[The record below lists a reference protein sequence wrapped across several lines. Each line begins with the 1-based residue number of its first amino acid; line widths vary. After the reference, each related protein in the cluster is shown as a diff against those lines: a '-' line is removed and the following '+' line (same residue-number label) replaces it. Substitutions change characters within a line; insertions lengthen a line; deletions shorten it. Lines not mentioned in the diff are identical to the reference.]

1 MTYRIAVDTGGTFT
15 DAVVAD
21 ASGILALGKALTDP
35 ERNFTGVQAAIAD
48 AAAQLGRDPRELLAA
63 TDVFIY
69 GTTRATNA
77 IVTRRTA
84 RTAMLLT
91 EGFPDIL
98 VYRQGGKL
106 RPHELTVDYPDPYV
120 PRHLTFEIP
129 ERIDAEGGVVTPLD
143 EARTRA
149 VLEEL
154 AALKV
159 EAVAVCL
166 LWSIANPAH
175 ERRVAELIAEHLPGV
190 PYTLSHALNPVLREY
205 PRASSTAIDASLKP
219 LMQEQLRL
227 LERNLA
233 ASGYTGELLV
243 SASLGGV
250 MHVEDMIGRPI
261 HLVKSGPAMAPIA
274 GLSYAAL
281 EELGED
287 VVVVDTG
294 GTTFDVSLVRNGQVS
309 HTRETWLGEIY
320 TGHLLGMGSVD
331 VRSIGAGGGSIA
343 WLDAGGLLRVGPHS
357 AGARPGPACYGAGG
371 EEPTVTDA
379 AVVLGY
385 LNPAHFLGG
394 RMALDPAAARRVMA
408 PIAARLGK
416 SIEDSA
422 LAIVTVANENMIKA
436 IQEITVKEGFDPAD
450 AILVA
455 GGGAAGLN
463 ILPIARALGMRRVL
477 IPRTA
482 GALSACGA
490 LFSDMGG
497 EAGASRY
504 ATTAEFD
511 FAAVDALLDR
521 LERELDEFARSLAAR
536 GLADFSRSLAVEA
549 RYAGQIW
556 ELEVPLRGRLRTAAD
571 LAALIEDFHLEHERV
586 FAVRDPDNPI
596 ECIHWRARLRAAL
609 PRGAQRPLPQ
619 GRAGAL
625 HARAARTAY
634 FGLLAAAPHAAAVFH
649 GEDLAPGDRVSGPAI
664 IEEPTTT
671 LVVYPGTTVTVTPYG
686 HYLCALAGPAATDAQ
701 GART

>member
-1 MTYRIAVDTGGTFT
+1 MTYRISIDTGGTFT

-21 ASGILALGKALTDP
+21 ASGILAIGKALTDP
-35 ERNFTGVQAAIAD
+35 LRNFAGVQAAIAD
-48 AAAQLGRDPRELLAA
+48 AAGHLGLDLRALLAA

-77 IVTRRTA
+77 IVTQRTA

-106 RPHELTVDYPDPYV
+106 NPHQLNIDYPEPYV
-120 PRHLTFEIP
+120 ARHLTFEIP
-129 ERIDAEGGVVTPLD
+129 ERIDAEGGIVTALD
-143 EARTRA
+143 ETRVRA
-149 VLEEL
+149 VLREV
-154 AALKV
+154 AAAKV
-159 EAVAVCL
+159 EAIAVCL
-166 LWSIANPAH
+166 LWSIANPVH
-175 ERRVAELIAEHLPGV
+175 ERRIGELIAEMLPGV
-190 PYTLSHALNPVLREY
+190 SCTLSHELNPVLREY

-227 LERNLA
+227 LEQNLA
-233 ASGYTGELLV
+233 ESGYAGDILV
-243 SASLGGV
+243 SASVGGV
-250 MHVEDMIGRPI
+250 MHIEDMIERPI
-261 HLVKSGPAMAPIA
+261 YLVKSGPAMAPIA
-274 GLSYAAL
+274 GLSYAAM
-281 EELGED
+281 EAAGAN

-294 GTTFDVSLVRNGQVS
+294 GTTFDVSLVRDGQVS

-331 VRSIGAGGGSIA
+331 IRSIGAGGGSIA
-343 WLDAGGLLRVGPHS
+343 WLDAGGLLRVGPQS

-371 EEPTVTDA
+371 QEPTVTDA

-394 RMALDPAAARRVMA
+394 KMPLDTAAARRVIE
-408 PIAARLGK
+408 PLAARLGK
-416 SIEDSA
+416 SLPDMA

-436 IQEITVKEGFDPAD
+436 IQEITVKEGFNPAD
-450 AILVA
+450 SILVA

-463 ILPIARALGMRRVL
+463 ILPIARSLGMPRVL

-490 LFSDMGG
+490 HFSDIVR
-497 EAGASRY
+497 EFSASRY
-504 ATTAEFD
+504 ANTVDFD
-511 FAAVDALLDR
+511 YEAVNELLSALDLKLDAFA
-521 LERELDEFARSLAAR
+521 STLAGR
-536 GLADFSRSLAVEA
+536 GLGDFSRSLAVEA

-556 ELEVPLRGRLRTAAD
+556 ELEVPLRGTRFETAAD
-571 LAALIEDFHLEHERV
+571 VEALIADFHIEHERV

-596 ECIHWRARLRAAL
+596 ECIHWRARLSAAL
-609 PRGAQRPLPQ
+609 PRGAQARDTRRRRQPL
-619 GRAGAL
+619 
-625 HARAARTAY
+625 AARTSRTAH
-634 FGLLAAAPHAAAVFH
+634 FGLLQAAAFEAAIFY
-649 GEDLAPGDRVSGPAI
+649 GEDLVPGDRIPGPAI

-671 LVVYPGTTVTVTPYG
+671 LVIYPGATAVVSAYG
-686 HYLCALAGPAATDAQ
+686 HYLCELA
-701 GART
+701 

>member
-1 MTYRIAVDTGGTFT
+1 MSYRISIDTGGTFT

-35 ERNFTGVQAAIAD
+35 LRNFTGVQAAIAD
-48 AAAQLGRDPRELLAA
+48 AGQQLGLSLRELLGQ
-63 TDVFIY
+63 TELFIY

-77 IVTRRTA
+77 IVTGRTA

-106 RPHELTVDYPDPYV
+106 HPHQLNVDYPEPYI
-120 PRHLTFEIP
+120 PRALTFEIP
-129 ERIDAEGGVVTPLD
+129 ERIDAEGGVVKALD
-143 EARTRA
+143 EARVRA
-149 VLEEL
+149 VLQGLQAEQI
-154 AALKV
+154 

-175 ERRVAELIAEHLPGV
+175 ERRVGELVAELLPGV
-190 PYTLSHALNPVLREY
+190 PCTLSHELNPVLREY

-227 LERNLA
+227 LRENLA
-233 ASGYTGELLV
+233 ESGFTGDVLV
-243 SASLGGV
+243 SASVGGV
-250 MHVEDMIGRPI
+250 MHVEDMIERPI
-261 HLVKSGPAMAPIA
+261 YLVKSGPAMAPIA
-274 GLSYAAL
+274 GLTYAAL
-281 EELGED
+281 EAAGGN

-294 GTTFDVSLVRNGQVS
+294 GTTFDVSLVRDGQIS
-309 HTRETWLGEIY
+309 HSRETWLGEIY

-331 VRSIGAGGGSIA
+331 IRSIGAGGGSIA
-343 WLDAGGLLRVGPHS
+343 WLDAGGLLRVGPQS

-371 EEPTVTDA
+371 QEPTVTDA

-394 RMALDPAAARRVMA
+394 KMPLDADAARAVIA
-408 PIAARLGK
+408 PLAARIGK
-416 SIEDSA
+416 PLEDTA
-422 LAIVTVANENMIKA
+422 LAILTVANENMIKA
-436 IQEITVKEGFDPAD
+436 IQEITVKEGFNPAESV
-450 AILVA
+450 LVA

-463 ILPIARALGMRRVL
+463 ILPIARSLGMQQVL

-490 LFSDMGG
+490 HFSDVVR
-497 EAGASRY
+497 EFSASRFASSGDFDY
-504 ATTAEFD
+504 AGV
-511 FAAVDALLDR
+511 AASLDGLKAQLDA
-521 LERELDEFARSLAAR
+521 FARLLAAR
-536 GLADFSRSLAVEA
+536 GLAQSSRQFAVEA

-556 ELEVPLRGRLRTAAD
+556 ELEVPLRGEQIATPAE
-571 LAALIEDFHLEHERV
+571 LATLMDDFHTEHERV

-596 ECIHWRARLRAAL
+596 ECIHWRARLTALL
-609 PRGAQRPLPQ
+609 PRGA
-619 GRAGAL
+619 
-625 HARAARTAY
+625 HATDTRSRAAALAPRGTRRSW
-634 FGLLAAAPHAAAVFH
+634 FGDLRAHAVEAAIYY
-649 GEDLAPGDRVSGPAI
+649 GEDLIAGDTITGPAI

-671 LVVYPGTTVTVTPYG
+671 LVIYPGAQAEVTAHG
-686 HYLCALAGPAATDAQ
+686 HYRCTLDPA
-701 GART
+701 

>member
-1 MTYRIAVDTGGTFT
+1 MTYRISIDTGGTFT

-35 ERNFTGVQAAIAD
+35 LRNFTGVQAAIAD
-48 AAAQLGRDPRELLAA
+48 AGQQLGLSLRELLGQ
-63 TDVFIY
+63 TELFIY

-77 IVTRRTA
+77 IVTGRTA

-106 RPHELTVDYPDPYV
+106 HPHQLNVDYPEPYI
-120 PRHLTFEIP
+120 PRALTFEIP
-129 ERIDAEGGVVTPLD
+129 ERIDAEGGVVKALD
-143 EARTRA
+143 EARVRA
-149 VLEEL
+149 VLQSLQAEQ
-154 AALKV
+154 V

-175 ERRVAELIAEHLPGV
+175 ERRVGELVAELLPGV
-190 PYTLSHALNPVLREY
+190 PCTLSHELNPVLREY

-227 LERNLA
+227 LRENLA
-233 ASGYTGELLV
+233 ESGFAGDVLV
-243 SASLGGV
+243 SASVGGV
-250 MHVEDMIGRPI
+250 MHVEDMIQRPI
-261 HLVKSGPAMAPIA
+261 YLVKSGPAMAPIA
-274 GLSYAAL
+274 GLTYAAL
-281 EELGED
+281 EAAGGN

-294 GTTFDVSLVRNGQVS
+294 GTTFDVSLVRDGQVS
-309 HTRETWLGEIY
+309 HSRETWLGEIY

-331 VRSIGAGGGSIA
+331 IRSIGAGGGSIA
-343 WLDAGGLLRVGPHS
+343 WLDAGGLLRVGPQS

-371 EEPTVTDA
+371 QEPTVTDA

-394 RMALDPAAARRVMA
+394 KMPLDAAAARAVIA
-408 PIAARLGK
+408 PLAAQIGK
-416 SIEDSA
+416 PLEDTA
-422 LAIVTVANENMIKA
+422 LAILTVANENMIKA
-436 IQEITVKEGFDPAD
+436 IQEITVKEGFNPAESV
-450 AILVA
+450 LVA

-463 ILPIARALGMRRVL
+463 ILPIARSLGMRQVL

-490 LFSDMGG
+490 HFSDVVR
-497 EAGASRY
+497 EFSASRFASSRDFDY
-504 ATTAEFD
+504 AGV
-511 FAAVDALLDR
+511 AASLEELKSQLDA
-521 LERELDEFARSLAAR
+521 FARLLAAR
-536 GLADFSRSLAVEA
+536 GLTQSTRQFAVEA

-556 ELEVPLRGRLRTAAD
+556 ELEVPLRGET
-571 LAALIEDFHLEHERV
+571 LATPAELAGLMDDFHTEHERV

-596 ECIHWRARLRAAL
+596 ECIHWRARLTALL
-609 PRGAQRPLPQ
+609 PRGAHATDDR
-619 GRAGAL
+619 
-625 HARAARTAY
+625 ARATVLAPRGTRRSW
-634 FGLLAAAPHAAAVFH
+634 FGDLRASAVDAAIYY
-649 GEDLAPGDRVSGPAI
+649 GEDLIAGDTITGPAI

-671 LVVYPGTTVTVTPYG
+671 LVIYPGAAAEVTHHG
-686 HYLCALAGPAATDAQ
+686 HYRCTLND
-701 GART
+701 R

>member
-1 MTYRIAVDTGGTFT
+1 MRYRISIDTGGTFT

-21 ASGILALGKALTDP
+21 ATGILAIGKALTDP
-35 ERNFTGVQAAIAD
+35 ARNFAGVQAAIAD
-48 AAAQLGRDPRELLAA
+48 AASQIGHDLRSLLEA

-77 IVTRRTA
+77 IVTQRTA

-106 RPHELTVDYPDPYV
+106 NPHQLNVDYPEPYI

-129 ERIDAEGGVVTPLD
+129 ERIDAEGGVVRPLD
-143 EARTRA
+143 EAA
-149 VLEEL
+149 VQRVIDEL
-154 AALKV
+154 VAAKV

-175 ERRVAELIAEHLPGV
+175 ERRVGELIAARLPDV
-190 PYTLSHALNPVLREY
+190 PCTLSHRLNPVLREY

-233 ASGYTGELLV
+233 ESGYTGDILV
-243 SASLGGV
+243 SASVGGV
-250 MHVEDMIGRPI
+250 MHVEDMIERPI
-261 HLVKSGPAMAPIA
+261 YLVKSGPAMAPIA

-281 EELGED
+281 EGLGSH

-294 GTTFDVSLVRNGQVS
+294 GTTFDVSLVRDGQVS

-331 VRSIGAGGGSIA
+331 IRSIGAGGGSIA
-343 WLDAGGLLRVGPHS
+343 WLDAGGLLRVGPQS
-357 AGARPGPACYGAGG
+357 AGSRPGPACYGGG
-371 EEPTVTDA
+371 GQEPTVTDA

-394 RMALDPAAARRVMA
+394 KMPLDAAAARRVVE

-416 SIEDSA
+416 SVEDTA

-436 IQEITVKEGFDPAD
+436 IQEITVKEGFNPAD
-450 AILVA
+450 SILVA

-477 IPRTA
+477 IPSTA

-490 LFSDMGG
+490 HFSDIVR
-497 EAGASRY
+497 EVSASHY
-504 ATTAEFD
+504 ATSAAFD
-511 FAAVDALLDR
+511 FAAVNALLDR
-521 LERELDEFARSLAAR
+521 LDAELDGFARALSDR
-536 GLADFSRSLAVEA
+536 GLAAATRTLAVEA

-556 ELEVPLRGRLRTAAD
+556 ELEVPLRVARFRDAAD
-571 LAALIEDFHLEHERV
+571 VAALIDDFHAEHERV
-586 FAVRDPDNPI
+586 FAVRDPDNPV
-596 ECIHWRARLRAAL
+596 ECIHWRARLTADL
-609 PRGAQRPLPQ
+609 PRGAQTPVAR
-619 GRAGAL
+619 RRDGAL
-625 HARAARTAY
+625 TPRSTRTAH
-634 FGLLAAAPHAAAVFH
+634 FGLLSAAPHEARVFF
-649 GEDLAPGDRVSGPAI
+649 GEDLVPGDRIAGPAI
-664 IEEPTTT
+664 VEEPTTT
-671 LVVYPGTTVTVTPYG
+671 LVVYPGATARVTRYG
-686 HYLCALAGPAATDAQ
+686 HYLCELA
-701 GART
+701 

>member
-1 MTYRIAVDTGGTFT
+1 MRYRISIDTGGTFT

-21 ASGILALGKALTDP
+21 ATGILAIGKALTDTA
-35 ERNFTGVQAAIAD
+35 RNFAGVQAAIAD
-48 AAAQLGRDPRELLAA
+48 AATQLGHDLGSLLAA

-77 IVTRRTA
+77 IVTQRTA

-106 RPHELTVDYPDPYV
+106 NPHQLNVDYPDPYV

-129 ERIDAEGGVVTPLD
+129 ERIDAEGSVVRALD
-143 EARTRA
+143 EARVRA
-149 VLEEL
+149 VLAEV
-154 AALKV
+154 AAAGV

-175 ERRVAELIAEHLPGV
+175 ERRVGELVAELLPGV
-190 PYTLSHALNPVLREY
+190 PCTLSHELNPVLREY

-227 LERNLA
+227 LERHLA
-233 ASGYTGELLV
+233 ESGYSGDILV
-243 SASLGGV
+243 SASVGGV
-250 MHVEDMIGRPI
+250 MHVEDMIERPI
-261 HLVKSGPAMAPIA
+261 YLVKSGPAMAPIA
-274 GLSYAAL
+274 GLSYAELEAL
-281 EELGED
+281 GSN

-294 GTTFDVSLVRNGQVS
+294 GTTFDVSLVRDGQVS
-309 HTRETWLGEIY
+309 HTRETWLGDIY

-331 VRSIGAGGGSIA
+331 IRSIGAGGGSIA
-343 WLDAGGLLRVGPHS
+343 WLDAGGLLRVGPQS
-357 AGARPGPACYGAGG
+357 AGSRPGPACYGGGG

-394 RMALDPAAARRVMA
+394 KMPLDAAAARRVMT
-408 PIAARLGK
+408 PLAARLGK
-416 SIEDSA
+416 SVEDTA

-436 IQEITVKEGFDPAD
+436 IQEITVKEGFNPAD
-450 AILVA
+450 SILVA

-463 ILPIARALGMRRVL
+463 ILPIARALGMQRVL
-477 IPRTA
+477 IPSTA

-490 LFSDMGG
+490 HFSDIVR
-497 EAGASRY
+497 EVGASRY
-504 ATTAEFD
+504 THTARFD
-511 FAAVDALLDR
+511 YAGVNAALR
-521 LERELDEFARSLAAR
+521 SLDERLDAFADTLAAR
-536 GLADFSRSLAVEA
+536 GLTECTRTLTVEA

-556 ELEVPLRGRLRTAAD
+556 EIELPLRVQRFADEADVAAFID
-571 LAALIEDFHLEHERV
+571 DFHAEHERV

-596 ECIHWRARLRAAL
+596 ECIHWRARLTAAL
-609 PRGAQRPLPQ
+609 PRGSQTKISRE
-619 GRAGAL
+619 RKGAL
-625 HARAARTAY
+625 VAQGARTAH
-634 FGLLAAAPHAAAVFH
+634 FGGLRAESHLAAVHY
-649 GEDLAPGDRVSGPAI
+649 GEALRPGDRIDGPAI

-671 LVVYPGTTVTVTPYG
+671 LVVYPGASARVTAYG
-686 HYLCALAGPAATDAQ
+686 HYLCELASAPGV
-701 GART
+701 

>member
-1 MTYRIAVDTGGTFT
+1 MTYRISIDTGGTFT

-35 ERNFTGVQAAIAD
+35 LRNFTGVQAAIAD
-48 AAAQLGRDPRELLAA
+48 AGQQLGLSLRELLAQ
-63 TDVFIY
+63 TELFIY

-77 IVTRRTA
+77 IVTGRTA

-106 RPHELTVDYPDPYV
+106 HPHQLNVDYPEPYI
-120 PRHLTFEIP
+120 PRALTFEIP
-129 ERIDAEGGVVTPLD
+129 ERIDAEGGVVKALD
-143 EARTRA
+143 EARVRA
-149 VLEEL
+149 VLQSLQAEQ
-154 AALKV
+154 V

-175 ERRVAELIAEHLPGV
+175 ERRVGELVAELLPGV
-190 PYTLSHALNPVLREY
+190 PCTLSHELNPVLREY

-227 LERNLA
+227 LRENLA
-233 ASGYTGELLV
+233 ESGFAGDVLV
-243 SASLGGV
+243 SASVGGV
-250 MHVEDMIGRPI
+250 MHVEDMIQRPI
-261 HLVKSGPAMAPIA
+261 YLVKSGPAMAPIA
-274 GLSYAAL
+274 GLTYAAL
-281 EELGED
+281 EAAGGN

-294 GTTFDVSLVRNGQVS
+294 GTTFDVSLVRDGQVS
-309 HTRETWLGEIY
+309 HSRETWLGEIY

-331 VRSIGAGGGSIA
+331 IRSIGAGGGSIA
-343 WLDAGGLLRVGPHS
+343 WLDAGGLLRVGPQS

-371 EEPTVTDA
+371 QEPTVTDA

-394 RMALDPAAARRVMA
+394 KMPLDAAAARAVIA
-408 PIAARLGK
+408 PLAAQIGK
-416 SIEDSA
+416 PLEDTA
-422 LAIVTVANENMIKA
+422 LAILTVANENMIKA
-436 IQEITVKEGFDPAD
+436 IQEITVKEGFNPAESV
-450 AILVA
+450 LVA

-463 ILPIARALGMRRVL
+463 ILPIARSLGMQQVL

-490 LFSDMGG
+490 HFSDVVR
-497 EAGASRY
+497 EFSASRFASSRDFDY
-504 ATTAEFD
+504 AGV
-511 FAAVDALLDR
+511 AAS
-521 LERELDEFARSLAAR
+521 LDELKSQLDAFARLLAAR
-536 GLADFSRSLAVEA
+536 GLTQSTRQFAVEA

-556 ELEVPLRGRLRTAAD
+556 ELEVPLRGETLATPAE
-571 LAALIEDFHLEHERV
+571 LAALMGDFHTEHERV

-596 ECIHWRARLRAAL
+596 ECIHWRARLTALL
-609 PRGAQRPLPQ
+609 PRGAHATDDR
-619 GRAGAL
+619 
-625 HARAARTAY
+625 ARAAALVPRGTRRSW
-634 FGLLAAAPHAAAVFH
+634 FGDLRASAVDAAIYY
-649 GEDLAPGDRVSGPAI
+649 GEDLIAGDTITGPAI

-671 LVVYPGTTVTVTPYG
+671 LVIYPGAAVEVTHHG
-686 HYLCALAGPAATDAQ
+686 HYRCTLDLG
-701 GART
+701 

>member
-1 MTYRIAVDTGGTFT
+1 MSYRISIDTGGTFT

-21 ASGILALGKALTDP
+21 ATGILAIGKALTDTVH
-35 ERNFTGVQAAIAD
+35 NFAGVQDAIAD
-48 AAAQLGRDPRELLAA
+48 AAMQLGHEARSLLAA

-77 IVTRRTA
+77 IVTQRTA

-106 RPHELTVDYPDPYV
+106 NPHQLNVDYPEPYV
-120 PRHLTFEIP
+120 PRRLTFEIP
-129 ERIDAEGGVVTPLD
+129 ERIDAEGAVVVALD
-143 EARTRA
+143 ETR
-149 VLEEL
+149 VCEIIERLMQER
-154 AALKV
+154 V

-175 ERRVAELIAEHLPGV
+175 EKRVGELIAARLPGI
-190 PYTLSHALNPVLREY
+190 PCTLSHELNPVLREY

-227 LERNLA
+227 LERHLA
-233 ASGYTGELLV
+233 ESGYKGDILV
-243 SASLGGV
+243 SASVGGV
-250 MHVEDMIGRPI
+250 MHVEDTIERPI
-261 HLVKSGPAMAPIA
+261 CLVKSGPAMAPIA
-274 GLSYAAL
+274 GLSYATL
-281 EELGED
+281 EGLGND

-294 GTTFDVSLVRNGQVS
+294 GTTFDVSLVRDGQVS
-309 HTRETWLGEIY
+309 HTRETWLGEIH

-343 WLDAGGLLRVGPHS
+343 WLDIGGLLRIGPQS
-357 AGARPGPACYGAGG
+357 AGSQPGPACYGNGG
-371 EEPTVTDA
+371 REPTVTDA

-385 LNPAHFLGG
+385 LNPEHFLGG
-394 RMALDPAAARRVMA
+394 RMVLDATAAHGVME
-408 PIAARLGK
+408 PLAARLGK
-416 SIEDSA
+416 SVADTA

-450 AILVA
+450 SILVA

-490 LFSDMGG
+490 HFSDIVR
-497 EAGASRY
+497 ECSASRY
-504 ATTAEFD
+504 ATTVDFD
-511 FAAVDALLDR
+511 YDGVNAVLTQLDAQLDDF
-521 LERELDEFARSLAAR
+521 EHALAAR
-536 GLADFSRSLAVEA
+536 GLDDFTRTWAVEA

-556 ELEVPLRGRLRTAAD
+556 EIEVPLRTQRVTTAAD
-571 LAALIEDFHLEHERV
+571 MAALVADFHAEHERV
-586 FAVRDPDNPI
+586 FAVRDPDNPV
-596 ECIHWRARLRAAL
+596 ECIHWRARLSASL
-609 PRGAQRPLPQ
+609 PRGAQSPLNRRRTGP
-619 GRAGAL
+619 L
-625 HARAARTAY
+625 IARAARTAF
-634 FGLLAAAPHAAAVFH
+634 FGLLTASPQQALVHH
-649 GEDLAPGDRVSGPAI
+649 GQDLVPGDHVHGPAI

-671 LVVYPGTTVTVTPYG
+671 LVIYPGASAQVTPFG
-686 HYLCALAGPAATDAQ
+686 HYLCELS
-701 GART
+701 

>member
-1 MTYRIAVDTGGTFT
+1 MSYRISIDTGGTFT

-21 ASGILALGKALTDP
+21 ASGILAIGKALTDP
-35 ERNFTGVQAAIAD
+35 QRNFAGVQAAVAD
-48 AAAQLGRDPRELLAA
+48 AASHLGLDLRSLLAR
-63 TDVFIY
+63 TDLFVY

-77 IVTRRTA
+77 IVTQRTA

-106 RPHELTVDYPDPYV
+106 SPHQLNVDYPEPYV

-129 ERIDAEGGVVTPLD
+129 ERIDAEGGVVRPLD
-143 EARTRA
+143 EAGVREVLRA
-149 VLEEL
+149 LVAE
-154 AALKV
+154 KV

-175 ERRVAELIAEHLPGV
+175 ERRVGELVAEMLPGV
-190 PYTLSHALNPVLREY
+190 PCTLSHELNPVLREY

-233 ASGYTGELLV
+233 ESGYTGDILV
-243 SASLGGV
+243 SASVGGV
-250 MHVEDMIGRPI
+250 MHVEDMIERPI
-261 HLVKSGPAMAPIA
+261 YLVKSGPAMAPIA

-281 EELGED
+281 EAAGD
-287 VVVVDTG
+287 NVVVVDTG
-294 GTTFDVSLVRNGQVS
+294 GTTFDVSLVRDGQVS
-309 HTRETWLGEIY
+309 HTRETWLGGIY

-331 VRSIGAGGGSIA
+331 IRSIGAGGGSIA
-343 WLDAGGLLRVGPHS
+343 WLDAGGLLRVGPQS
-357 AGARPGPACYGAGG
+357 AGARPGPACYGGG
-371 EEPTVTDA
+371 GTEATVTDA

-394 RMALDPAAARRVMA
+394 KMPLDVAAATRAIA
-408 PIAARLGK
+408 PLAARLGK
-416 SIEDSA
+416 SLADAA
-422 LAIVTVANENMIKA
+422 LAIMTVANENMIKA
-436 IQEITVKEGFDPAD
+436 IQEITVKEGFNPAD
-450 AILVA
+450 SVLVA

-463 ILPIARALGMRRVL
+463 ILPIARSLGMRRVL

-490 LFSDMGG
+490 HFSDIVR
-497 EAGASRY
+497 EVSASRY
-504 ATTAEFD
+504 ASTADFD
-511 FAAVDALLDR
+511 FAAVNGVLGELGAKLDAFAELLR
-521 LERELDEFARSLAAR
+521 AR
-536 GLADFSRSLAVEA
+536 GMRESTRTLAVEA

-556 ELEVPLRGRLRTAAD
+556 ELEVPLRGAGFASAAD
-571 LAALIEDFHLEHERV
+571 VEALVADFHDEHERV

-596 ECIHWRARLRAAL
+596 ECIHWRARLTATL
-609 PRGAQRPLPQ
+609 PRGEQARDARSRAVPLAPH
-619 GRAGAL
+619 GSRRAS
-625 HARAARTAY
+625 
-634 FGLLAAAPHAAAVFH
+634 FGLLAAEECEAAVH
-649 GEDLAPGDRVSGPAI
+649 YGEELVPGDRVTGPAI

-671 LVVYPGTTVTVTPYG
+671 LVIYPGTSALVTGYG
-686 HYLCALAGPAATDAQ
+686 NYLCEIA
-701 GART
+701 

>member
-1 MTYRIAVDTGGTFT
+1 MSYRISIDTGGTFT

-21 ASGILALGKALTDP
+21 ASGILAIGKALTDP
-35 ERNFTGVQAAIAD
+35 QRNFAGVQAAIAD
-48 AAAQLGRDPRELLAA
+48 AAGHLGLDLRTLLAA

-77 IVTRRTA
+77 IVTQRTA

-106 RPHELTVDYPDPYV
+106 NAHQLNVDYPEPYI

-129 ERIDAEGGVVTPLD
+129 ERIDAEGNVVLALD
-143 EARTRA
+143 EARVRTVLQA
-149 VLEEL
+149 V
-154 AALKV
+154 AAENV

-175 ERRVAELIAEHLPGV
+175 ERRVGELVAELLPGV
-190 PYTLSHALNPVLREY
+190 PCTLSHELNPVLREY

-233 ASGYTGELLV
+233 ESGYTGDILV
-243 SASLGGV
+243 SASVGGV
-250 MHVEDMIGRPI
+250 MHVEDMIERPI
-261 HLVKSGPAMAPIA
+261 YLVKSGPAMAPIA
-274 GLSYAAL
+274 GLSYASL
-281 EELGED
+281 ESAGTN

-294 GTTFDVSLVRNGQVS
+294 GTTFDVSLVRDGQVS

-331 VRSIGAGGGSIA
+331 IRSIGAGGGSIA
-343 WLDAGGLLRVGPHS
+343 WLDAGGLLRVGPQS

-371 EEPTVTDA
+371 QEPTVTDA
-379 AVVLGY
+379 AVMLGY

-394 RMALDPAAARRVMA
+394 KMPLDVEAARRVIE
-408 PIAARLGK
+408 PLAARLGK
-416 SIEDSA
+416 SNADTA

-436 IQEITVKEGFDPAD
+436 IQEITVKEGFNPAD
-450 AILVA
+450 SILVA

-463 ILPIARALGMRRVL
+463 ILPIARSLGMRQVL

-490 LFSDMGG
+490 HFSDIVR
-497 EAGASRY
+497 EVSASRY
-504 ATTAEFD
+504 ATTGDFD
-511 FAAVDALLDR
+511 FAAVNDVIAALDARLDA
-521 LERELDEFARSLAAR
+521 FAATLARR
-536 GLADFSRSLAVEA
+536 GLTDVTRSLAVEA

-556 ELEVPLRGRLRTAAD
+556 ELEVPLRGRRFDTAD
-571 LAALIEDFHLEHERV
+571 EVAALVDDFHAEHERV

-596 ECIHWRARLRAAL
+596 ECIHWRARLSANL
-609 PRGAQRPLPQ
+609 PRGAQAPDTRRRSSPL
-619 GRAGAL
+619 A
-625 HARAARTAY
+625 ARATRTAY
-634 FGLLAAAPHAAAVFH
+634 FGLLQAEACAAQIHY
-649 GEDLAPGDRVSGPAI
+649 GEDLRPGDRVSGPAI

-671 LVVYPGTTVTVTPYG
+671 LVIYPGATAVVTAYG
-686 HYLCALAGPAATDAQ
+686 HYLCELA
-701 GART
+701 